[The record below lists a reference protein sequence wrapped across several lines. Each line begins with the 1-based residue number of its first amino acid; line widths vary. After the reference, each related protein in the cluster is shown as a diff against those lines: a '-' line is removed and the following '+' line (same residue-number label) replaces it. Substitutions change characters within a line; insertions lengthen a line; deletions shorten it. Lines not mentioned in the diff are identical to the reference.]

1 MIDNN
6 FETHYSVKC
15 RMSVGDCYH
24 VCGYARTEEHL
35 KELVE
40 HLKKSWRYVEYSS
53 YRARKWNEQPKA
65 TRRKKLD

>member
-15 RMSVGDCYH
+15 RMSVSDNYF

-35 KELVE
+35 KELIE
-40 HLKKSWRYVEYSS
+40 HLKKTWRYVEYNS
-53 YRARKWNEQPKA
+53 YRARPYVEQPTKRK
-65 TRRKKLD
+65 TRK